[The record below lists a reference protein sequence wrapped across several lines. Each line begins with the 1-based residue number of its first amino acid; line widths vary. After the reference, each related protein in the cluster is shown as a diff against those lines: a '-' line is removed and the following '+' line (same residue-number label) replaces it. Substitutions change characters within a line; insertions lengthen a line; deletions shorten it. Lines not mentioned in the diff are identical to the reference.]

1 MVKNVRSERA
11 YLALRLAPIDT
22 QAVRIYLTVR
32 VCLTV
37 RAEADMSEAA
47 DKAEPAQAATGGPPA
62 ARTLYCSFCFKS
74 QHEVRKLISGPAS
87 IFICDECVGLCNE
100 VIAGRPIK
108 SKSSVSEELPTER
121 LLERLQ
127 PIEETL
133 QGESNQLQWAVELL
147 RSREVSWA
155 QIGAALG
162 ISRQSAWERFT

>member
-1 MVKNVRSERA
+1 
-11 YLALRLAPIDT
+11 
-22 QAVRIYLTVR
+22 
-32 VCLTV
+32 
-37 RAEADMSEAA
+37 MSEAA

-62 ARTLYCSFCFKS
+62 TRTLYCSFCFKS

-87 IFICDECVGLCNE
+87 IFICDECVGLCND
-100 VIAGRPIK
+100 VIVGRPIK
-108 SKSSVSEELPTER
+108 SKSPVSEELPTER

-162 ISRQSAWERFT
+162 ISRQSAWSDLRE